1 MDDVPQ
7 SRAAARSM
15 REVLQGSGSVGAHLL
30 EVDWSAS
37 PLGEPDDWPLSLRN
51 AVRILLTSK
60 FSMWMAWGPE
70 LTFFCND
77 AYRRDTLGEKY
88 PWALGRPAA
97 EVWSEIWSDI
107 GPRIDRVMST
117 GEATWDEAL
126 LLFLERSGYAEET
139 YHTFSYSPLADDDG
153 AIAGMLCVVT
163 EDTEQVVATGR
174 MATLRDLGLRSGAAR
189 DEREAVRQA
198 CVQLARDPRSL
209 PFAAVYLF
217 EDDGLAARLAGT
229 AGIDGEHP
237 VAPALLRHDDP
248 AAPWPVARMWAGD
261 SLVEELDGFA
271 DLPRGA
277 WAEPPVWAY
286 LTPLVQPA
294 QPHPWGFLVAGLNRH
309 RPFDEGYRGFVD
321 LVAGHLAASVSDA
334 RTIEAETQRAETL
347 ARLDQ
352 AKTDFF
358 ANVSHELRTPLTL
371 LIGPAEDALA
381 DRADP
386 LPAAQRARLR
396 TIERNGQRML
406 QLVNT
411 LLDFSRLE
419 AGRAAP
425 ELRRTDLGRATAELA
440 AMFRSAAER
449 ADLRLEVDAAP
460 GTVAYVD
467 RDHWSKIVLNL
478 LSNALKFTF
487 HGGVGVRVGVDGD
500 AAVLTV
506 RDTGS
511 GIPEAEVPHLFERF
525 HRVAGARS
533 RTHEGSGIG
542 LALVAE
548 LVQLH
553 GGTVGVESRVGE
565 GTTFTVSLPLGRAH
579 LDPELVV
586 ADGDGDLA
594 HDGPTRTL
602 VSQALSWLPEDEV
615 AAPVVAGVD
624 RADLPRVLVVD
635 DNADMRAYIADLLRD
650 EHQVSVAADGLE
662 ALALMAEERPHLV
675 VTDVMM
681 PRLDGFGL
689 LQRMQADPV
698 LTVVP
703 VVMLSA
709 RAGEEGTLEGL
720 AAGAVDYLV
729 KPFSARELRARVRV
743 NLELDREQRV
753 RHALER
759 SEDLLDQAQ
768 RLARIGSWE
777 IDLDTDTIVASHT
790 FHELMQM
797 DRETMERIGTTAV
810 IESRVHPDD
819 LAMVQ
824 SRLGGA
830 QLGEVVEYETRIV
843 LPSGEHRLFHL
854 RGEVVPRPD
863 GAHVLRGSFQDVT
876 EQYALRRRLVA
887 AQAEREAA
895 SRERRT
901 AEQLQASLLPA
912 SEFEV
917 DGVEVATFYRAGVEG
932 TYVGGDWYDVID
944 LGAGRTAFVIG
955 DVMGRGVPAA
965 AVMGQLRAAV
975 RAFATLDLGPVEVL
989 EHLDNLVQDLG
1000 VDQIV
1005 TCVYAVHD
1013 AAEQTLTY
1021 ANAGHLPPLLARHD
1035 LVETMARIEA
1045 TGPPLGAGYFGMTA
1059 QVYDVRPDDLVVL
1072 YTDGLVERRGE
1083 DLYAGISQ
1091 LADLVRAHGG
1101 QPVRLL
1107 PETLVRN
1114 LVGEDADDDVA
1125 LVLVKI
1131 EEPVES
1137 TFTARLAEAGTAPG
1151 EARRAV
1157 AGQLQRWLV
1166 PEEPIDDLVLI
1177 TSELVTNAL
1186 VHARPPIDLR
1196 LRRTGHQVVLEV
1208 RDRAQLRPRRRRP
1221 EDSDENGRGL
1231 NIVQALSEAWGTRTS
1246 EAGKTVWCTVRV
1258 EV

>member
-1 MDDVPQ
+1 M
-7 SRAAARSM
+7 SAARSM
-15 REVLQGSGSVGAHLL
+15 EDVLAASGEVGADLL
-30 EVDWSAS
+30 RVDWSGT
-37 PLGEPDDWPLSLRN
+37 PLGRPDGWPLSLRN

-77 AYRRDTLGEKY
+77 AYRRDTLGGKY
-88 PWALGRPAA
+88 PWALGRSAA
-97 EVWSEIWSDI
+97 EVWSEIWTDI
-107 GPRIDRVMST
+107 APRIETVMST

-153 AIAGMLCVVT
+153 QIAGMLCVVT

-174 MATLRDLGLRSGAAR
+174 MATLRDLGIRVAGAR
-189 DEREAVRQA
+189 DERHAVRTA
-198 CVQLARDPRSL
+198 CAQLAQDPRSL

-217 EDDGLAARLAGT
+217 EDDGRTARLAGA
-229 AGIDGEHP
+229 AGVEGEHAAFP
-237 VAPALLRHDDP
+237 PLVVADDP
-248 AAPWPVARMWAGD
+248 AATWPAPRLWEGEA
-261 SLVEELDGFA
+261 LVHDLDRFA

-277 WAEPPVWAY
+277 WPEPPLQAY
-286 LTPLVQPA
+286 LTPLLQPA
-294 QPHPWGFLVAGLNRH
+294 QAHPYGFLVAGLNRY
-309 RPFDEGYRGFVD
+309 RPFDDAYRGFVD
-321 LVAGHLAASVSDA
+321 LVAGHLAAAVSDA
-334 RTIEAETQRAETL
+334 RAIEAETQRAETL

-371 LIGPAEDALA
+371 LLGPTEDALA
-381 DRADP
+381 DEAEP
-386 LPAAQRARLR
+386 LAPVHRDRLA
-396 TIERNGQRML
+396 TVLRNGQRML

-425 ELRRTDLGRATAELA
+425 ELRLTDLGQATGELA
-440 AMFRSAAER
+440 AMFQSAAER
-449 ADLRLEVDAAP
+449 AGLRLEIDVRP
-460 GTVAYVD
+460 GTEAYVD
-467 RDHWSKIVLNL
+467 RDHWAKIVLNL

-487 HGGVGVRVGVDGD
+487 EGEVSVRLGVDGD
-500 AAVLTV
+500 CAVLSV

-511 GIPEAEVPHLFERF
+511 GIPESEVPHLFERF

-548 LVQLH
+548 LVALH
-553 GGTVGVESRVGE
+553 GGTVGVASRLGE
-565 GTTFTVSLPLGRAH
+565 GTTLTVAVPLGRDH
-579 LDPELVV
+579 LDPAYLVDDTSAGAIVDGRTGQMV
-586 ADGDGDLA
+586 A
-594 HDGPTRTL
+594 
-602 VSQALSWLPEDEV
+602 QALSWLPEEDEATDAV
-615 AAPVVAGVD
+615 APDPD
-624 RADLPRVLVVD
+624 RADQPRVLVVD
-635 DNADMRAYIADLLRD
+635 DNADMRTYVAGILREEYD
-650 EHQVSVAADGLE
+650 VSVASDGVE
-662 ALALMAEERPHLV
+662 ALALMAEQRPHLV

-729 KPFSARELRARVRV
+729 KPFSARELLARVRV

-753 RHALER
+753 RHALELN
-759 SEDLLDQAQ
+759 EELLDQAQ

-777 IDLDTDTIVASHT
+777 IDLDTDTIVASRT

-797 DRETMERIGTTAV
+797 DRETMDRLGTTAV
-810 IESRVHPDD
+810 IESLVHPDD
-819 LAMVQ
+819 LPMVRE
-824 SRLGGA
+824 RLGEA
-830 QLGEVVEYETRIV
+830 IDGEVIEYETRIV
-843 LPSGEHRLFHL
+843 LPTGEQRLFHA
-854 RGEVVPRPD
+854 RGEVVPRAD
-863 GAHVLRGSFQDVT
+863 GARILRGSFQDVT
-876 EQYALRRRLVA
+876 EQDATRRRLVA
-887 AQAEREAA
+887 AEAEREAA
-895 SRERRT
+895 VRERRV

-912 SEFEV
+912 SDFEV
-917 DGVEVATFYRAGVEG
+917 DSLEVATFYRAGVEG

-975 RAFATLDLGPVEVL
+975 RAFATLDLGPAEVL
-989 EHLDNLVQDLG
+989 EHLDNLVQELAA
-1000 VDQIV
+1000 DQIV

-1013 AAEQTLTY
+1013 AAEQTFTY

-1059 QVYDVRPDDLVVL
+1059 EVYDVRADDVVVL

-1083 DLYAGISQ
+1083 DLFAGISQ
-1091 LADLVRAHGG
+1091 LADLVRAHGD
-1101 QPVRLL
+1101 QPLRRL
-1107 PETLVRN
+1107 PETLVRS
-1114 LVGEDADDDVA
+1114 LVGDDGGDDDVA
-1125 LVLVKI
+1125 LVLVKV
-1131 EEPVES
+1131 EEPQEL
-1137 TFTARLAEAGTAPG
+1137 TFTARLAEVGTAPRD
-1151 EARRAV
+1151 ARRAV
-1157 AGQLQRWLV
+1157 ADQLGRWGV
-1166 PEEPIDDLVLI
+1166 RAEAVDDLVLI

-1221 EDSDENGRGL
+1221 EESDENGRGL
-1231 NIVQALSEAWGTRTS
+1231 NIVEVLSESWGTRTNES
-1246 EAGKTVWCTVRV
+1246 GKTVWCSVRV
-1258 EV
+1258 DD